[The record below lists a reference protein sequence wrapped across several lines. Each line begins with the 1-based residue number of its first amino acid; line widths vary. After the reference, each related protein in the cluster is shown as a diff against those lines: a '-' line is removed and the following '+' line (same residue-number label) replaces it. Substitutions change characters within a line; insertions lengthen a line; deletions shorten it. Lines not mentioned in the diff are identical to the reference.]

1 MEKIKSDKSGVFTIK
16 KILTVLLALSL
27 LAFSGCKKAEEVK
40 DTILD
45 NPPRQTQTETKDN
58 TPDYNPLTGEKTD
71 DKTAIYSRP
80 VAVMINNAKIAMPQ
94 SGLTDADIIYE
105 MVTEAGVT
113 RLMAVYNDISDI
125 KGRVGP
131 VRSARDQFIEFVLPL
146 NAVYVHIGTST
157 TAKRMLNFYKYRD
170 IDGIYLGFL
179 SFSFDSELSKIKSS
193 EHCWYTDA
201 DLIKAGIEANNIGT
215 VSAGFYPAFNF
226 VDANGEKYVIDGDK
240 TVYNIAYSYSN
251 YRDVSFSY
259 NPETDKYLKF
269 AFGTPHSD
277 ADTGEQLAFDNV
289 IVLMCEVGVEEENGI
304 LPEFY
309 LDEGDGFYFTGG
321 KMQKIKWSKKE
332 PEDPLVLRDENDELL
347 SINTGKTYVG
357 VLSTDRADTVSL
369 TDIDGNLIEN
379 KY

>member
-1 MEKIKSDKSGVFTIK
+1 M
-16 KILTVLLALSL
+16 
-27 LAFSGCKKAEEVK
+27 
-40 DTILD
+40 
-45 NPPRQTQTETKDN
+45 
-58 TPDYNPLTGEKTD
+58 
-71 DKTAIYSRP
+71 
-80 VAVMINNAKIAMPQ
+80 
-94 SGLTDADIIYE
+94 
-105 MVTEAGVT
+105 
-113 RLMAVYNDISDI
+113 
-125 KGRVGP
+125 
-131 VRSARDQFIEFVLPL
+131 
-146 NAVYVHIGTST
+146 
-157 TAKRMLNFYKYRD
+157 
-170 IDGIYLGFL
+170 
-179 SFSFDSELSKIKSS
+179 
-193 EHCWYTDA
+193 
-201 DLIKAGIEANNIGT
+201 
-215 VSAGFYPAFNF
+215 
-226 VDANGEKYVIDGDK
+226 DANGEKYVIDSDK
-240 TVYNIAYSYSN
+240 TAYNIAYSYSD

-379 KY
+379 KN